1 MWNIYL
7 IPKFFSIL
15 KYIPIKH
22 LNTTLCVT
30 THIFLELS
38 LIIFFKKIL
47 SLLATSPWDSPDGN
61 LGSSPFFQF
70 LINFG
75 NFVYSLSIV
84 NLQFFHN

>member
-1 MWNIYL
+1 MWNIYF

-30 THIFLELS
+30 THIFFELS
-38 LIIFFKKIL
+38 LIILFKKIL

-61 LGSSPFFQF
+61 LGSFRFS
-70 LINFG
+70 NF
-75 NFVYSLSIV
+75 
-84 NLQFFHN
+84 